1 MVGKINC
8 HQKGFI
14 REEIFDI
21 LGIEWCMYFSKR
33 EKKGKNRHTRQ
44 ITSKVKSNDTVK
56 VIGAVRAQNMRKR
69 IRREVSG
76 TKPDKGTKC
85 YFRAE
90 YSHYVNSQPLM
101 GFHQGT
107 CQPSRMPH
115 V

>member
-1 MVGKINC
+1 
-8 HQKGFI
+8 
-14 REEIFDI
+14 
-21 LGIEWCMYFSKR
+21 MYFSKR

-90 YSHYVNSQPLM
+90 YSHYVNSQPLNGLSPRDLSTIQDASCLM
-101 GFHQGT
+101 HCREWVQ
-107 CQPSRMPH
+107 R
-115 V
+115 